1 MTSVTL
7 TKLKCLM
14 KVTIVGAG
22 NVGAV
27 TAQRIM
33 TFHLANEVVIVDV
46 VEGMAQGKALD
57 IYESAPLVRSD
68 CRVIGTNGY
77 EETAGSDVVVIT
89 AGISRRPGMTRD
101 DLLVKNAGIVQG
113 VTRNIVE
120 RSPECILIVV
130 SSPLEEMTYVTL
142 QASGFDPR
150 RVIGMAGA
158 LDASRVRSFIAM
170 ELRVAVEDVEVM
182 VMGGHG
188 DALMPLMRSATVA
201 GIPLSHFLSDE
212 KIQAI
217 VKRAR
222 NAGTE
227 IIDLL
232 KTSSAFYAPSAAV
245 SSMIEAIARD
255 KPRIIPCAVRL
266 SGQYGL
272 DDIVMG
278 VPVKLGRSGVQE
290 IIELDLLEQE
300 QAMLYSVG
308 KMIRENIAKLTL

>member
-1 MTSVTL
+1 
-7 TKLKCLM
+7 M

-33 TFHLANEVVIVDV
+33 TYQLANEVVIVDV

-68 CRVIGTNGY
+68 CRIIGTSGY
-77 EETAGSDVVVIT
+77 DETAGSDVVVIT

-101 DLLVKNAGIVQG
+101 DLLAKNAGIVQG
-113 VTRNIVE
+113 VTREICK
-120 RSPECILIVV
+120 RSPECILIIV
-130 SSPLEEMTYVTL
+130 SSPLEEMTYVAL
-142 QASGFDPR
+142 QASGFDPG

-158 LDASRVRSFIAM
+158 LDASRMRSFIAM
-170 ELRVAVEDVEVM
+170 ALDVAVEDVEVM

-188 DALMPLMRSATVA
+188 NALMPLMRHATVA
-201 GIPLSHFLSDE
+201 GIPVTQLLGAD

-217 VKRAR
+217 VERTR

-245 SSMIEAIARD
+245 SSMIEAITRD
-255 KPRIIPCAVRL
+255 KPRILPCAVRL
-266 SGQYGL
+266 NGQYGL
-272 DDIVMG
+272 GDVVMG
-278 VPVKLGRSGVQE
+278 VPVKLGRAGVRE
-290 IIELDLLEQE
+290 IIELELLEEE
-300 QAMLYSVG
+300 QAMLRSVSQ
-308 KMIRENIAKLTL
+308 MIRENIAKLSV